1 MLKLLLFPTS
11 PTYSSHSPTSL
22 FSIGTVSNLWTC
34 LQLVPQQSTFL
45 LFFFFFFFLLF
56 LPSFP
61 PFLSLLLP
69 LTLPQFKPI
78 FQGMVDPG
86 SDMGRLVCAINS
98 QKSIRAGG
106 KHNDL
111 GNVGKVTYHYTF
123 FEMVGNW
130 SFGDFFKVRQTFI
143 IDSGF

>member
-1 MLKLLLFPTS
+1 MNNNVVNLSQQMCS
-11 PTYSSHSPTSL
+11 PL
-22 FSIGTVSNLWTC
+22 ANLWS
-34 LQLVPQQSTFL
+34 LNNLHFS
-45 LFFFFFFFLLF
+45 FFFCSSSFF
-56 LPSFP
+56 LPSFL

-86 SDMGRLVCAINS
+86 SDMGRLVRAINS

-106 KHNDL
+106 NHNDL
-111 GNVGKVTYHYTF
+111 CDVGKDTYHYTF